1 MVISMKRQI
10 LTTLLICMTFLPSY
24 LLANPTQPIE
34 GPRVVTIATD
44 SWLGYTN
51 RDGSGYYFD
60 ILKRVFPEKEW
71 QLQIDIV
78 PFSRVRY
85 LVDHNRTDMALG
97 FYSGDTAKA
106 LYSHYP
112 VEVDSVDAAITPEMA
127 VIWKGAESL
136 SHKKV
141 QALLAYR
148 YDEFISV
155 PMYYEES
162 SNLLE
167 MMNRVNRG
175 QVDAVLDYKPVMLT
189 MVPKLNQ
196 PRQFVIIENV
206 FRTEIYFVFSDNE
219 RGAKLKRHFDSE
231 LKKLIDSGELDELFR
246 HYVGPDAQRLHSS
259 RE

>member
-1 MVISMKRQI
+1 MAS
-10 LTTLLICMTFLPSY
+10 LIYLFLMPFS
-24 LLANPTQPIE
+24 LPATPAQPNE
-34 GPRVVTIATD
+34 GGEVVTVATD

-60 ILKRVFPEKEW
+60 ILKRVFPEIEW
-71 QLQIDIV
+71 QLKIDIV

-85 LVDHNRTDMALG
+85 LVDNNRSDMALG

-106 LYSHYP
+106 LYSSYP
-112 VEVDSVDAAITPEMA
+112 VEVDTVDAAITPEMA
-127 VIWKGAESL
+127 VLWKGTESL
-136 SHKKV
+136 FHKKV

-167 MMNRVNRG
+167 MLNRVNRG

-189 MVPKLNQ
+189 LVPKLSQ
-196 PRQFVIIENV
+196 PRQFVIVENV
-206 FRTEIYFVFSDNE
+206 FRTEIFFVFSDNDRGE
-219 RGAKLKRHFDSE
+219 RLKRHFDSE
-231 LKKLIDSGELDELFR
+231 LKKLIDSGELDKLFR
-246 HYVGPDAQRLHSS
+246 HYVGPDAKRLDSTS
-259 RE
+259 ER